1 MIMSAIIIVLKK
13 FLEILETVNFY
24 TIKGITIN

>member
-1 MIMSAIIIVLKK
+1 MSAITIVLKK

-24 TIKGITIN
+24 TVKGITIN